1 MSRLSRSRVSFGTFD
16 LALQGFVKG
25 DRYLAWELE
34 LFSRSRRVVHLLVL
48 SFLSPGDSC
57 V

>member
-25 DRYLAWELE
+25 DRCLAWELE

-48 SFLSPGDSC
+48 SFLSPGDPC